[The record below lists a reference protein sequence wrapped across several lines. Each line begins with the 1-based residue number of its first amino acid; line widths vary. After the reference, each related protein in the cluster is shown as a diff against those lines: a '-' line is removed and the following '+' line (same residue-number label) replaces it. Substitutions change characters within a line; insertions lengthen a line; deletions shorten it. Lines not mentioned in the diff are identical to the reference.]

1 MPDHILDGD
10 RLLADLQAAGEV
22 LDGGEWPNRAA
33 QYYELR
39 GIQRAWRILAAA
51 VEDGEYDLDPAVAE
65 FLVDV
70 KKGLT

>member
-1 MPDHILDGD
+1 
-10 RLLADLQAAGEV
+10 LLADLQAAGEV

-51 VEDGEYDLDPAVAE
+51 VQDGEYDVEQTSRRAGIETTRRAR
-65 FLVDV
+65 
-70 KKGLT
+70 